1 MSLHHSLHESPH
13 DAVHPLRSIATWIVT
28 TLTASLLF
36 WACFGAYVAGCTG
49 CIDTP
54 LPELEP
60 QSRVVATWD
69 PLACGDP
76 HRVVIELEDDD
87 GTQLSRSVPCDAGGV
102 TIDIAHW
109 GIYRG
114 RVYAWTLGPDIR
126 SVVHVRLE
134 VDQPVIF
141 WTVDTPR

>member
-1 MSLHHSLHESPH
+1 MRAGMNLYDVP
-13 DAVHPLRSIATWIVT
+13 HPLRSLATWIVS
-28 TLTASLLF
+28 TLVASSAF
-36 WACFGAYVAGCTG
+36 WLCFGTCVSGCV
-49 CIDTP
+49 DAP
-54 LPELEP
+54 LPDIEP
-60 QSRVVATWD
+60 QARIVASWD
-69 PLACGDP
+69 PLDCGDP

-87 GTQLSRSVPCDAGGV
+87 GRAFSRSVPCEVGGV
-102 TIDIAHW
+102 TLDISHW

-114 RVYAWTLGPDIR
+114 RVYAWTVGPEIR